1 MSEMRAILAETASR
15 LFAEHGG
22 RDAVVRARAAWPA
35 ALWHAIDDA
44 GLASAS
50 IAEARGGPGADLGDV
65 MAILRAAG
73 RHAAPVP
80 LAETLLAAWML
91 SESGMQVPSGPLA
104 VAPMPGEHLVLTR
117 ADRGWLLAGTAR
129 KIPWARDCRALAVLA
144 RDGDT
149 WRIALVPAERFSIT
163 EGRNLAGEPRDDVRL
178 DLTLAAEQVAPAGHG
193 VLPDT
198 VLRFGALARAS
209 QMAGALEAALELT
222 VRYANERVQF
232 GRPIAKFQAIQQQ
245 MAVLAANVAAAGAA
259 CDAAV
264 AAAEA
269 QWGEFAIAA
278 AKARI
283 NEAASLAAGIAH
295 QVHGAMGFTAEHA
308 LHLFTTRLWSWRE
321 EFGDESFWWARLGA
335 MAAAAGGD
343 GLWPFVT
350 GTPK

>member
-1 MSEMRAILAETASR
+1 MSEMRAILADTASR
-15 LFAEHGG
+15 LFAEHCG
-22 RDAVVRARAAWPA
+22 REAVVRAREAWPA
-35 ALWHAIDDA
+35 ALWRAIEAA

-73 RHAAPVP
+73 YHAAPVP

-91 SESGMQVPSGPLA
+91 SESGMDVPSGPLA
-104 VAPMPGEHLVLTR
+104 VAAMPDEDLALAR
-117 ADRGWLLAGTAR
+117 AGKGWRLSGTAR
-129 KIPWARDCRALAVLA
+129 HIPWARDCRALAVLA
-144 RDGDT
+144 QADGG
-149 WRIALVPAERFSIT
+149 WHIALVPTERLSIT
-163 EGRNLAGEPRDDVRL
+163 PGRNLAGEPRDDVRL
-178 DLTLAAEQVAPAGHG
+178 DATLPADAVAAAGMG

-198 VLRFGALARAS
+198 ALRFGALARAS

-222 VRYANERVQF
+222 VRYANERAQF

-245 MAVLAANVAAAGAA
+245 VAVLAANVAAAGAA
-259 CDAAV
+259 CDAAI

-283 NEAASLAAGIAH
+283 NEAASVAAAIAH

-350 GTPK
+350 GTR